1 MLDLE
6 PATRT
11 LQRTADGI
19 TDDRLGAPTPCDV
32 AVEKVLAHVLGLS
45 VAFREAARKVSGP
58 FTDAPPS
65 LADGELP
72 PDWRAQL
79 PVVLDELVR
88 AWREPEAWEG
98 TTRAG
103 GLEMPAE
110 VAGVVATN
118 ELVLHAWD
126 IAVATG
132 QPYEPDLAS
141 LETSWRMIS
150 GTPDDPAARRGLFGP
165 VVGVPE
171 DAPLLDR
178 VLGGAGRDP
187 RWSPP
192 A

>member
-6 PATRT
+6 PATRI

-19 TDDRLGAPTPCDV
+19 ADERLGATTPCDV
-32 AVEKVLAHVLGLS
+32 SVEKLLAHVLGLS

-58 FTDAPPS
+58 STDAAPS
-65 LADGELP
+65 LADGVLP

-79 PVVLDELVR
+79 PVVLDELAR
-88 AWREPEAWEG
+88 AWREPGAWEG
-98 TTRAG
+98 MTRAG
-103 GLEMPAE
+103 GLDLPAQ

-118 ELVLHAWD
+118 ELVLHGWD
-126 IAVATG
+126 LAAATG
-132 QPYEPDLAS
+132 QRYEPDPAS
-141 LETSWRMIS
+141 LGASWQMVS
-150 GTPDDPAARRGLFGP
+150 GTPDDPAARQGLFGP
-165 VVGVPE
+165 VVPVPA

-187 RWSPP
+187 LWSPP